1 MPDGGSSTLA
11 SQASLSIHLM
21 AGQGRGS
28 VRYPAF
34 LARLLRIRGS
44 LFGLG
49 VLSLVVLLAVTA
61 TLVSPYPPN
70 KTVGTILQTP
80 GIHNW
85 LGTDHLGRDE
95 LSRLLYGARVAVL
108 AGAVSV
114 GLAVTLGVMIGLMA
128 GYWGG
133 WVDDVLMRVVDALWA
148 FPTLVLALAIA
159 ASLGPGLSNAM
170 VAIGIVF
177 TPAFARLVRAQSLS
191 VRERDFAIAAR
202 ALGAG
207 PLRMM
212 LCHIWPNVLGPIIVQ
227 SSLMIPQAIIVE
239 ATLSFLGLG
248 IEPPNPSWGSMLRQ
262 AYQYIERAPWLS
274 LFPGAAIFFTVLGL
288 NLLGD
293 GLRVALD
300 VRLRRRGTA

>member
-1 MPDGGSSTLA
+1 MSVQGSIAIRLVSRSDRRNSG
-11 SQASLSIHLM
+11 SQAFF
-21 AGQGRGS
+21 R
-28 VRYPAF
+28 
-34 LARLLRIRGS
+34 RLFRTRGS
-44 LFGLG
+44 LFGT
-49 VLSLVVLLAVTA
+49 VVLAAVLVLAVTA
-61 TLVSPYPPN
+61 TLIAPHNPN
-70 KTVGTILQTP
+70 KTIASILQPP
-80 GIHNW
+80 GLHIW
-85 LGTDHLGRDE
+85 LGTDHLGRDI
-95 LSRLLYGARVAVL
+95 LSRLLYGAQVAVL

-114 GLAVTLGVMIGLMA
+114 GLAVVLGVSLGLMA

-133 WVDDVLMRVVDALWA
+133 WVDDVLMRIVDALWA
-148 FPTLVLALAIA
+148 FPTLILALAIA

-170 VAIGIVF
+170 IAIGVVF
-177 TPAFARLVRAQSLS
+177 TPAFARLVRGQALS
-191 VRERDFAIAAR
+191 IRERDFAIAAR

-212 LCHIWPNVLGPIIVQ
+212 ARHIWPNVLGPIIVQ

-274 LFPGAAIFFTVLGL
+274 LFPGAAIFVTVLGL

-300 VRLRRRGTA
+300 VRLRQRSA

>member
-1 MPDGGSSTLA
+1 MCVAVQSSRTIRLGSRLERRTSG
-11 SQASLSIHLM
+11 SQA
-21 AGQGRGS
+21 
-28 VRYPAF
+28 F
-34 LARLLRIRGS
+34 LRRLFRTRGS
-44 LFGLG
+44 LFGTV
-49 VLSLVVLLAVTA
+49 VLSLVLLLAIAASVIA
-61 TLVSPYPPN
+61 PQNPN
-70 KTVGTILQTP
+70 KTIGSILQP
-80 GIHNW
+80 PSMHAW
-85 LGTDHLGRDE
+85 LGTDHLGRDI
-95 LSRLLYGARVAVL
+95 LSRLLYGTRVAVL

-114 GLAVTLGVMIGLMA
+114 GLAVVLGVSLGLMA

-133 WVDDVLMRVVDALWA
+133 WVDDVLMRIVDALWA

-177 TPAFARLVRAQSLS
+177 TPAFARLVRGQALS
-191 VRERDFAIAAR
+191 IRERDFAIAAR

-212 LCHIWPNVLGPIIVQ
+212 LRHIWPNVLPPIIVQ
-227 SSLMIPQAIIVE
+227 SSLLIPQAIIVE

-274 LFPGAAIFFTVLGL
+274 FFPGAAIFVTVLGL

-300 VRLRRRGTA
+300 VRLRQRSA

>member
-1 MPDGGSSTLA
+1 
-11 SQASLSIHLM
+11 
-21 AGQGRGS
+21 
-28 VRYPAF
+28 V
-34 LARLLRIRGS
+34 
-44 LFGLG
+44 G
-49 VLSLVVLLAVTA
+49 VLTLVLLLAATA
-61 TLVSPYPPN
+61 TVISPHDPN
-70 KTVGTILQTP
+70 KNIGPIMQTP
-80 GIHNW
+80 CLRHW

-114 GLAVTLGVMIGLMA
+114 GLAVLLGVIIGLMA

-133 WVDDVLMRVVDALWA
+133 WVDDVLMRIVDTLWA

-177 TPAFARLVRAQSLS
+177 TPAFARLVRGQALS
-191 VRERDFAIAAR
+191 IRERDFAIAAR

-212 LCHIWPNVLGPIIVQ
+212 FCHIWPNVLGPIIVQ
-227 SSLMIPQAIIVE
+227 ASLMIPQAIIVE

-274 LFPGAAIFFTVLGL
+274 LFPGAAIFLTVLGL

-293 GLRVALD
+293 GLRVTLD
-300 VRLRRRGTA
+300 VRLRQRGAS

>member
-1 MPDGGSSTLA
+1 MG
-11 SQASLSIHLM
+11 SQAFF
-21 AGQGRGS
+21 R
-28 VRYPAF
+28 
-34 LARLLRIRGS
+34 RLFRTRGS
-44 LFGLG
+44 LFGTM
-49 VLSLVVLLAVTA
+49 VLAAVLVLAVTA
-61 TLVSPYPPN
+61 TLVAPNNPN
-70 KTVGTILQTP
+70 KTIAPILQPP
-80 GIHNW
+80 GLHIW
-85 LGTDHLGRDE
+85 LGTDHLGRDI
-95 LSRLLYGARVAVL
+95 LSRLLYGAQVAVL

-114 GLAVTLGVMIGLMA
+114 GLAVVLGVSLGLMA

-133 WVDDVLMRVVDALWA
+133 WVDDVLMRIVDALWA
-148 FPTLVLALAIA
+148 FPTLILALAIA

-170 VAIGIVF
+170 IAIGIVF
-177 TPAFARLVRAQSLS
+177 TPAFARLVRGQALS
-191 VRERDFAIAAR
+191 IRERDFAVAAR

-212 LCHIWPNVLGPIIVQ
+212 ARHIWPNVLGPIIVQ

-274 LFPGAAIFFTVLGL
+274 LFPGAAIFLTVLGL

-300 VRLRRRGTA
+300 VRLRQRGAS

>member
-1 MPDGGSSTLA
+1 VTARGGLRTLLGGVPG
-11 SQASLSIHLM
+11 SQW
-21 AGQGRGS
+21 GRL
-28 VRYPAF
+28 ATF
-34 LARLLRIRGS
+34 LARVIRTRGS
-44 LFGLG
+44 LFGLW
-49 VLSLVVLLAVTA
+49 VLALVLVVAVTA
-61 TLVSPYPPN
+61 TLIAPYNPN
-70 KTVGTILQTP
+70 RTIGAILQGP
-80 GIHNW
+80 AWSYW
-85 LGTDHLGRDE
+85 LGTDHLGRDV
-95 LSRLLYGARVAVL
+95 LSRLVFGARVAVL

-114 GLAVTLGVMIGLMA
+114 GLAVALGVSIGLVA
-128 GYWGG
+128 GYRGG
-133 WVDDVLMRVVDALWA
+133 WVDDVLMRLVDALWA

-170 VAIGIVF
+170 VAIGVVF
-177 TPAFARLVRAQSLS
+177 TPAFARLVRGQALS
-191 VRERDFAIAAR
+191 VREREFATAAR

-212 LCHIWPNVLGPIIVQ
+212 LRHIWPNVLSPIIVQ
-227 SSLMIPQAIIVE
+227 STLMIPQAIIVE

-274 LFPGAAIFFTVLGL
+274 LFPGAAIFSTVLGL

-300 VRLRRRGTA
+300 VRLRQRGTV

>member
-1 MPDGGSSTLA
+1 VALEGSIAVRLA
-11 SQASLSIHLM
+11 SRSATRST
-21 AGQGRGS
+21 GS
-28 VRYPAF
+28 RAF
-34 LARLLRIRGS
+34 FRRLFRNRGS
-44 LFGLG
+44 LFGT
-49 VLSLVVLLAVTA
+49 VVLALVLVLAAAA
-61 TLVSPYPPN
+61 TVIAPQNPN
-70 KTVGTILQTP
+70 RTIGAILQP
-80 GIHNW
+80 PSLHAW
-85 LGTDHLGRDE
+85 LGTDHLGRDI

-114 GLAVTLGVMIGLMA
+114 GLAVVLGVSLGLMA

-133 WVDDVLMRVVDALWA
+133 WVDDVLMRLVDTLWA

-170 VAIGIVF
+170 IAIGVVF
-177 TPAFARLVRAQSLS
+177 TPAFARLVRGQALTI
-191 VRERDFAIAAR
+191 RERDFAIAAR

-212 LCHIWPNVLGPIIVQ
+212 GCHIWPNVLGPIIVQ
-227 SSLMIPQAIIVE
+227 SSLLIPQAIIVE

-274 LFPGAAIFFTVLGL
+274 LFPGAAIFVTVLGL

-300 VRLRRRGTA
+300 VRLRQRTA

>member
-1 MPDGGSSTLA
+1 VSLGNSIAVWSSSA
-11 SQASLSIHLM
+11 RGQRG
-21 AGQGRGS
+21 AGHRTFLTRL
-28 VRYPAF
+28 VRT
-34 LARLLRIRGS
+34 RGS
-44 LFGLG
+44 LFGLV
-49 VLSLVVLLAVTA
+49 VLSLVLFLAVTA
-61 TLVSPYPPN
+61 TLVAPYNPN
-70 KTVGTILQTP
+70 RTIGSILQKP
-80 GIHNW
+80 GLGHW
-85 LGTDHLGRDE
+85 LGTDHLGRDI

-114 GLAVTLGVMIGLMA
+114 GLAVLLGVVIGLMA
-128 GYWGG
+128 GHWGG

-177 TPAFARLVRAQSLS
+177 TPAFARLVRGQALSL
-191 VRERDFAIAAR
+191 RERDFAIAAR

-207 PLRMM
+207 PWRMM
-212 LCHIWPNVLGPIIVQ
+212 LWHIWPNVLGPVIVQ
-227 SSLMIPQAIIVE
+227 ASLLIPQAIIVE

-262 AYQYIERAPWLS
+262 AYQYIDRAPWLS
-274 LFPGAAIFFTVLGL
+274 LFPGAAIFLTVLGL

-293 GLRVALD
+293 GLRVTLD
-300 VRLRRRGTA
+300 VRLRQRGAS

>member
-1 MPDGGSSTLA
+1 VSLGNSIAVWSSSA
-11 SQASLSIHLM
+11 RGQRG
-21 AGQGRGS
+21 AGHRTFLTRL
-28 VRYPAF
+28 VRT
-34 LARLLRIRGS
+34 RGS
-44 LFGLG
+44 LFGLV
-49 VLSLVVLLAVTA
+49 VLSLVLFLAVTA
-61 TLVSPYPPN
+61 TLVAPYNPN
-70 KTVGTILQTP
+70 RTIGSILQKP
-80 GIHNW
+80 GLGHW
-85 LGTDHLGRDE
+85 LGTDHLGRDI

-114 GLAVTLGVMIGLMA
+114 GLAVLLGVVIGLMA
-128 GYWGG
+128 GHWGG

-177 TPAFARLVRAQSLS
+177 TPAFARLVRGQALS

-207 PLRMM
+207 PWRMM
-212 LCHIWPNVLGPIIVQ
+212 LWHIWPNVLGPVIVQ
-227 SSLMIPQAIIVE
+227 ASLLIPQAIIVE

-262 AYQYIERAPWLS
+262 AYQYIDRAPWLS
-274 LFPGAAIFFTVLGL
+274 LFPGAAIFLTVLGL

-293 GLRVALD
+293 GLRVTLD
-300 VRLRRRGTA
+300 VRLRQRGAS

>member
-1 MPDGGSSTLA
+1 MNDRIGTLGRSA
-11 SQASLSIHLM
+11 ARRTGTFVSRLVKT
-21 AGQGRGS
+21 RGS
-28 VRYPAF
+28 I
-34 LARLLRIRGS
+34 L
-44 LFGLG
+44 GLG
-49 VLSLVVLLAVTA
+49 VLTAVLLLAVSADLVTPYNPNRV
-61 TLVSPYPPN
+61 VSP
-70 KTVGTILQTP
+70 ILQRP
-80 GIHNW
+80 GLHH
-85 LGTDHLGRDE
+85 LMGTDHLGRDV
-95 LSRLLYGARVAVL
+95 LSRVIHGARVAVL
-108 AGAVSV
+108 AGVVSV
-114 GLAVTLGVMIGLMA
+114 GIAILFGVMMGLTA

-133 WVDDVLMRVVDALWA
+133 WVDDVLMRVVDALWS

-159 ASLGPGLSNAM
+159 ASLGPGLANAM
-170 VAIGIVF
+170 IAIGIVF
-177 TPAFARLVRAQSLS
+177 TPAFARLVRAQALS
-191 VRERDFAIAAR
+191 IREREFAMAAR

-227 SSLMIPQAIIVE
+227 SSLMIPQAIIAE

-274 LFPGAAIFFTVLGL
+274 LFPGVAMFLTVLGL

-300 VRLRRRGTA
+300 VRLRQRGIA

>member
-1 MPDGGSSTLA
+1 MSLGNSIAVWSSSA
-11 SQASLSIHLM
+11 RGQRG
-21 AGQGRGS
+21 AGHRTFLTRL
-28 VRYPAF
+28 VRT
-34 LARLLRIRGS
+34 RGS
-44 LFGLG
+44 LFGLV
-49 VLSLVVLLAVTA
+49 VLSLVLFLAVTA
-61 TLVSPYPPN
+61 TLVAPYNPN
-70 KTVGTILQTP
+70 RTIGSILQKP
-80 GIHNW
+80 GLGHW
-85 LGTDHLGRDE
+85 LGTDHLGRDI

-114 GLAVTLGVMIGLMA
+114 GLAVLLGVVIGLMA
-128 GYWGG
+128 GHWGG

-177 TPAFARLVRAQSLS
+177 TPAFARLVRGQALSL
-191 VRERDFAIAAR
+191 RERDFAIAAR

-207 PLRMM
+207 PWRMM
-212 LCHIWPNVLGPIIVQ
+212 LWHIWPNVLGPVIVQ
-227 SSLMIPQAIIVE
+227 ASLLIPQAIIVE

-262 AYQYIERAPWLS
+262 AYQYIDRAPWLS
-274 LFPGAAIFFTVLGL
+274 LFPGAAIFLTVLGL

-293 GLRVALD
+293 GLRVTLD
-300 VRLRRRGTA
+300 VRLRQRGAS